1 MAQTK
6 SKSKN
11 GSAPKRAGSSSK
23 PKSQS
28 KPKSKAKSQK
38 PKAKKAAKAT
48 KAKSKPKAS
57 GSKSQSSNG
66 SRSSN
71 GSSGGA
77 SPVDAVRSAV
87 GGVGDKAKGAGQ
99 TVGKAASKAKVPL
112 VAGGAALAGAAG
124 GLALAAS
131 KGGRKKGIKGAMP
144 SMPRKPKIKIKSG
157 DVAKAA
163 KEVGNFS
170 AQVGELANELQRAR
184 ESADGRKRSPVEVVL
199 QGLTARR

>member
-6 SKSKN
+6 AKKRSASNGAKASTKSK
-11 GSAPKRAGSSSK
+11 PKS
-23 PKSQS
+23 KSQS
-28 KPKSKAKSQK
+28 KPKQKAK
-38 PKAKKAAKAT
+38 AKAT
-48 KAKSKPKAS
+48 KASKPKQAKS
-57 GSKSQSSNG
+57 KRPSSKSQSSNG

-71 GSSGGA
+71 GAGGGSA
-77 SPVDAVRSAV
+77 PVEAVRHAV
-87 GGVGDKAKGAGQ
+87 GDMGDKAKNAGK

-112 VAGGAALAGAAG
+112 VAGGAAIAGAAG

-131 KGGRKKGIKGAMP
+131 KQGRKKGIKAAMP
-144 SMPRKPKIKIKSG
+144 RRPKIKIGSG

-170 AQVGELANELQRAR
+170 AQVGELATELQRAR
-184 ESADGRKRSPVEVVL
+184 ESADGKHRSPVEVVL